1 MMEYM
6 SDSLYLRLCA
16 EIDRLIER
24 YPESIEAL
32 EAVKWWGQEEN
43 IH

>member
-1 MMEYM
+1 MN
-6 SDSLYLRLCA
+6 DNLYVRLFD

-32 EAVKWWGQEEN
+32 EAIKWWGQEEN
-43 IH
+43 VPSV